1 MKKYIVYLPIF
12 LLFIATSCS
21 EESNDDPKEQA
32 KEESKKAL
40 EDREPQVKEYLDA
53 VDALVGEYFTL
64 AEGMLDS
71 YDKMNEDDLDTFEKI
86 ALLADMSSAALEVE
100 RLTEELT
107 SIQEEQEEVEAKLGA
122 DDIIEL
128 GLKISEKMQRYN
140 EIMKRIGEIDFDE
153 LNKSTVPDLSSFL

>member
-1 MKKYIVYLPIF
+1 MPRMMVFILVVNTRESNFSIFRGHIKSTKMKKYIVYLPIF

-100 RLTEELT
+100 RLTE
-107 SIQEEQEEVEAKLGA
+107 
-122 DDIIEL
+122 
-128 GLKISEKMQRYN
+128 
-140 EIMKRIGEIDFDE
+140 
-153 LNKSTVPDLSSFL
+153 